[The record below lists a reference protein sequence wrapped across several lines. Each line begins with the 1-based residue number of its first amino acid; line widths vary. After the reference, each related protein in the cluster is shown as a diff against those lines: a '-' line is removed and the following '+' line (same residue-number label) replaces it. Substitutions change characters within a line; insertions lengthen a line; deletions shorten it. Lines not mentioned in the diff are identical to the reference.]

1 MITIIIIFII
11 IISVSR
17 SISIIDSKFILLF
30 ISVTFVALFFM
41 YLSRI
46 DVNSKCNVN
55 SSDTKEDRNP
65 ITTLLLFVM
74 MEMWR
79 MSITDRR
86 IVNKPALFQSL
97 FDSYSGSFIVI
108 EHRNEAF
115 VWGFPITLAC
125 FFSFFFL
132 FM

>member
-74 MEMWR
+74 MEM
-79 MSITDRR
+79 
-86 IVNKPALFQSL
+86 
-97 FDSYSGSFIVI
+97 
-108 EHRNEAF
+108 
-115 VWGFPITLAC
+115 
-125 FFSFFFL
+125 
-132 FM
+132 

>member
-55 SSDTKEDRNP
+55 SSDTKKEDRNP
-65 ITTLLLFVM
+65 ITTSLLFVM

-97 FDSYSGSFIVI
+97 FDSYSGLFIVI

-115 VWGFPITLAC
+115 VWGFPITLAW
-125 FFSFFFL
+125 FFFL